1 MFDLQGFAVQ
11 IPAMHPFVL
20 FITFRWL
27 DALDI
32 IVVALLL
39 YQLFHLIRGTVA
51 VRIFLGILLLYLV
64 WLLVRVLNMQLL
76 ESILGQFVGVGVL
89 ALVVVFQQE
98 IRKFLLAIGT
108 ADVLKGIGLPLSWLR
123 FFGAEEKATN
133 PTLDA
138 LVRACATMAQ
148 SQTGAIIVLK
158 RMSNLDFYI
167 GTGEQIDAA
176 VSEKLLESVFY
187 KNSPLHDGAVIIV
200 GNRIVAA
207 RAVLPVTE
215 KEDFPVH
222 LGMRHRAAVGLTETS
237 DALAIVV
244 SEQTGGITLAKDGV
258 LHHGLSPKQLRE
270 MVQPAIADGKE

>member
-1 MFDLQGFAVQ
+1 MFGLQGFGFLTPRMQAP
-11 IPAMHPFVL
+11 IL

-27 DALDI
+27 DALDVL
-32 IVVALLL
+32 VVALLL
-39 YQLFHLIRGTVA
+39 YQLFYLIRGTVA
-51 VRIFLGILLLYLV
+51 VRIFLGILSLYMV

-108 ADVLKGIGLPLSWLR
+108 ADVLKGIGLPLSWMR
-123 FFGAEEKATN
+123 FLGAEEKSTS
-133 PTLDA
+133 PTIDA

-148 SQTGAIIVLK
+148 SQTGAIIVVS

-176 VSEKLLESVFY
+176 VSEKLLESIFY

-222 LGMRHRAAVGLTETS
+222 LGMRHRAAMGLTETS
-237 DALAIVV
+237 DALAVVV
-244 SEQTGGITLAKDGV
+244 SEQTGAITLARDGV
-258 LHHGLSPKQLRE
+258 FHLGLTPKQLRE
-270 MVQPAIADGKE
+270 LLQPAIADVK